1 MPPQFVRNS
10 DLSPCKIRTQ
20 CFSLKIPPAY
30 MLIILLLMHG
40 AGEGNLIQEIH
51 KPVDV
56 TQGTDIHSHKPH
68 FIFNITVQFY

>member
-1 MPPQFVRNS
+1 MQNKDTVF
-10 DLSPCKIRTQ
+10 
-20 CFSLKIPPAY
+20 FSEIPPAD

-51 KPVDV
+51 KPVDE

-68 FIFNITVQFY
+68 FIFNITVQFYWQTV